1 MTNTTFPS
9 VFSLQGQV
17 ALITGGGTGIG
28 LAIAQSMH
36 AAGARVVLV
45 GRREAEL
52 QAATNTALGRPG
64 ARVLLGTVM
73 AV

>member
-52 QAATNTALGRPG
+52 QAATRALG
-64 ARVLLGTVM
+64 
-73 AV
+73 